1 MEKVI
6 IIGSGPS
13 GLTAAIYAARADL
26 KPMVFQGKEPGGQL
40 IWTTEVEN
48 FPGFPDGVMGP
59 QLMQNMQKQAEKYGA
74 NLVSE
79 TVKSVDFSQ
88 KPFKIVTNT
97 KEYESECII
106 IATGARSRMLGLSN
120 EDKLLGKGVHT
131 CATCDGAF
139 YRDKDVMIVGGG
151 DTAMEEATFL
161 TKFAKKV
168 YISYRKD
175 EFPASK
181 VMQEKAKNNDRI
193 EILWNTEIKEYIGTD
208 KLEVVKL
215 LDNKK
220 NEEKELKLDAVFLAI
235 GHIPN
240 TEIFE
245 NQLKLGKNNY
255 IEPINN
261 VFTET
266 EGIFVAG
273 DVADQRYRQAIT
285 AAGFGCMAALEAEKY
300 LS

>member
-1 MEKVI
+1 MRKLI

-26 KPMVFQGKEPGGQL
+26 KPLVIQGNEPGGQL

-48 FPGFPDGVMGP
+48 FPGFPEGIIGP
-59 QLMQNMQKQAEKYGA
+59 KLMLNMQEQAKKYGA

-79 TVKSVDFSQ
+79 VVKSVNFSQ
-88 KPFKIVTNT
+88 KPYKIVTNSN
-97 KEYESECII
+97 EYESESVIV
-106 IATGARSRMLGLSN
+106 ATGARSRMLGLPN

-139 YRDKDVMIVGGG
+139 YRDKEIIIVGGG

-168 YISYRKD
+168 YISYRK
-175 EFPASK
+175 EVLPASK
-181 VMQEKAKNNDRI
+181 VMQEKVINNEKI
-193 EILWNTEIKEYIGTD
+193 EILWNTEVKAYIGSD
-208 KLEVVKL
+208 ILEGVKL
-215 LDNKK
+215 LYNKTNK
-220 NEEKELKLDAVFLAI
+220 EKELKLDAIFLAI

-240 TEIFE
+240 TEFFE

-261 VFTET
+261 VFTEK

-273 DVADQRYRQAIT
+273 DVSDWKYRQAIT
-285 AAGFGCMAALEAEKY
+285 AAGLGCMAALEAEKY